1 MRKIILV
8 VLLTLIPATFFA
20 GSHQKDTVKEV
31 KITAINKDGLN
42 KVIKNRKGKVLF
54 LNLWATWCIPC
65 REEIPDIVKLAEEY
79 KDVEFVGL
87 SVDFPEDVD
96 SKVIPFL
103 KSNNVLYTNYINGF
117 ENDEEL
123 INFLDENWNG
133 ALPATL
139 IYDSKGKKTSF
150 LEGKKTYKEF
160 KEEIERARKRK

>member
-1 MRKIILV
+1 MRKLTLLI
-8 VLLTLIPATFFA
+8 LLTLIPATFFA
-20 GSHQKDTVKEV
+20 ETKQKDTAKEV
-31 KITAINKDGLN
+31 KIVAINKDGLN
-42 KVIKNRKGKVLF
+42 KIIKNRKGKVLF
-54 LNLWATWCIPC
+54 LNLWATWCVPC

-87 SVDFPEDVD
+87 SVDFPEDVN

-103 KSNNVLYTNYINGF
+103 KSNNVEYVNYINGF

-139 IYDSKGKKTSF
+139 IYDSKGKKTVF
-150 LEGKKTYKEF
+150 IEGKKSYKEF